1 MRKIR
6 LILLFEAAAFFVA
19 SLIHSGVIIQGYE
32 HDGARI
38 AEGVIGAVLLL
49 GLALTWAGEAWARR
63 AALASQVF
71 ALLGTGVGLF
81 TVIIGVGPRTV
92 PDVIYHVAIILV
104 LIAGLVAMRRE
115 FPRAQATA

>member
-6 LILLFEAAAFFVA
+6 LILLFEAAAFFAA
-19 SLIHSGVIIQGYE
+19 SLVHSGVLIRGYE
-32 HDGARI
+32 HEGARI

-49 GLALTWAGEAWARR
+49 GLALTWGGEAWARR
-63 AALASQVF
+63 AALAAQVF
-71 ALLGTGVGLF
+71 AILGTIVGLF

-92 PDVIYHVAIILV
+92 PDVIYHIAIILV

>member
-6 LILLFEAAAFFVA
+6 LILLFEAAAFFAA
-19 SLIHSGVIIQGYE
+19 SLVHSGVLIHGYE
-32 HDGARI
+32 HEGARV

-49 GLALTWAGEAWARR
+49 GFALTWGGEAWARR

-71 ALLGTGVGLF
+71 ALLGTAVGLF

-92 PDVIYHVAIILV
+92 PDVIYHVAIVLV
-104 LIAGLVAMRRE
+104 LIMGLVAMKRE

>member
-6 LILLFEAAAFFVA
+6 LILLFEAAAFFAA
-19 SLIHSGVIIQGYE
+19 SLVHSGVLIQGYE

-38 AEGVIGAVLLL
+38 AEGVIGGVLLL
-49 GLALTWAGEAWARR
+49 GLAATWAGEAWARR
-63 AALASQVF
+63 AALASQWF

-92 PDVIYHVAIILV
+92 PDVIYHVAIILA
-104 LIAGLVAMRRE
+104 LIAGLMTMRRE